1 MLAERKRKD
10 EGGVRKIHRCDRGP
24 EVRVRVRVRVRPRV
38 RVRSRV
44 RTDAM
49 VRVPK
54 LTVAS

>member
-1 MLAERKRKD
+1 MSFLFK
-10 EGGVRKIHRCDRGP
+10 GP
-24 EVRVRVRVRVRPRV
+24 YGDEVRVRVRVRVRPRV